1 MPWGTQDYNNAKTNR
16 QKGTYCKFWGDGIN
30 FSFIFVPTLI
40 IWLSSVV
47 FKTRLALCGKK
58 HGEIFVLVLVL
69 TICIHTDIF
78 VQNLKKL
85 FLNNKHGQVS
95 FQMCISIFRD

>member
-30 FSFIFVPTLI
+30 FFIHICANINNLVE
-40 IWLSSVV
+40 LSGI

-58 HGEIFVLVLVL
+58 HGEIIVLVLVL

-78 VQNLKKL
+78 VQNLKKIIH
-85 FLNNKHGQVS
+85 K
-95 FQMCISIFRD
+95 